1 MKNFASNTAV
11 KVICVIL
18 TPILSFSAIFSI
30 MAIITNSTF
39 NSAETSGEIVY
50 FDSRFESE
58 EDYKKSQFLQ
68 TEECEQLLTNDAY
81 YICALFA
88 ENENVDP
95 SALEKYSLE
104 NSNLQVLVYSVSDNT
119 QTSLFYN
126 NRLDIERGLTKEVY
140 LTSGSDPYKKIY
152 ARLTLDGTLTKDD
165 QYKKA
170 YEAYYFIYNG
180 KSLFIA
186 LSVALS
192 VLFIINLVMLCAGV
206 GRRKNS
212 DTITLNLYNRIP
224 LEIIVV
230 IYIILIFLSARGIA
244 NIYMLPYYYDF
255 LQTAIVRTAIYSI
268 PPFLVLNILLVPL
281 IVSMAARIK
290 ASTQKVL
297 PFWKNFLILRLICFG
312 SANLLKA
319 AKFIIKNSSAVFS
332 GALGFI
338 VYIVANLIL
347 IASGN
352 IIGGLSVVLCIAFN
366 ICVLVIICLFLSNLD
381 RLRKETQD
389 LERGEYT
396 TSDNNSYMLFFRKF
410 SDSLNHAKE
419 GMAVALEKS
428 LKSERFKTELITNVS
443 HDLKTPLTSII
454 NYVDLLKTEEPDSP
468 KAHEYLEILDKQ
480 SKRLKHLIEDLI
492 EVSKATTGNI
502 KVQLS
507 EIDTEEFLSQ
517 VTGEFFDRLESAE
530 LTPVI
535 SHSQKSLKITADGT
549 LLWRVFNNLFSN
561 ICKYSMAGTRVYIS
575 TCLKGHNVEITVK
588 NISAQP
594 LNITAQE
601 LTERFVRG
609 DSSRNTEGSGLGLS
623 IAKSLT
629 ESQKGTFDINIDGDL
644 FKVIMTFPKSS
655 KSEETPYI
663 EDVEVIDTNIKEN
676 EIEDTTEQASSHEKD
691 FSESEMYKEIYS
703 EDIWRMNGF

>member
-18 TPILSFSAIFSI
+18 TPILSFFAIFSI
-30 MAIITNSTF
+30 MAIITNPTDSYTQPT
-39 NSAETSGEIVY
+39 EEIVY
-50 FDSRFESE
+50 LDSSNPEIDYRKE
-58 EDYKKSQFLQ
+58 EFLK
-68 TEECEQLLTNDAY
+68 TDRCKNLLENDAY
-81 YICALFA
+81 YICSLFA
-88 ENENVDP
+88 YNENVEP
-95 SALEKYSLE
+95 YLLREYSVD
-104 NSNLQVLVYSVSDNT
+104 NSNLQVVVYKVKDNT
-119 QTSLFYN
+119 YEPIYYN
-126 NRLDIERGLTKEVY
+126 NRIAMDSGLSTEVYMDSAIDADTQICVKLALDRGLTNDDK
-140 LTSGSDPYKKIY
+140 YKS
-152 ARLTLDGTLTKDD
+152 
-165 QYKKA
+165 A
-170 YEAYYFIYNG
+170 YESYYFISSRHTFFIMLAVVS
-180 KSLFIA
+180 SLLFFAA
-186 LSVALS
+186 LIL
-192 VLFIINLVMLCAGV
+192 LCAGV

-212 DTITLNLYNRIP
+212 GAVTLNFYNRIP
-224 LEIIVV
+224 IEIILAF
-230 IYIILIFLSARGIA
+230 YILLLFWTARLMSTAYTIHSYDGFLNSS
-244 NIYMLPYYYDF
+244 
-255 LQTAIVRTAIYSI
+255 IVRTAIYSI
-268 PPFLVLNILLVPL
+268 PPFLILNILLVPF

-297 PFWKNFLILRLICFG
+297 PFWKNFLILRLIYFG

-338 VYIVANLIL
+338 VYIVVNLIL

-396 TSDNNSYMLFFRKF
+396 ASDNNSYLLFFRKF

-428 LKSERFKTELITNVS
+428 LKSERLKTELITNVS

-454 NYVDLLKTEEPDSP
+454 NYVDLLKAEEPDSP
-468 KAHEYLEILDKQ
+468 KSHEYLEILDKQ

-535 SHSQKSLKITADGT
+535 SHSQKNLKITADGT

-561 ICKYSMAGTRVYIS
+561 ICKYSMAGTRVYIT
-575 TCLKGHNVEITVK
+575 TCLKGGNVEITVK

-594 LNITAQE
+594 LNITASE

-629 ESQKGTFDINIDGDL
+629 ESQKGTFEINIDGDL
-644 FKVIMTFPKSS
+644 FKVIMTFPKSL
-655 KSEETPYI
+655 KTKEAPYI
-663 EDVEVIDTNIKEN
+663 EDVELIDETIKES
-676 EIEDTTEQASSHEKD
+676 ETDDTPTQESSVKKD
-691 FSESEMYKEIYS
+691 FSEDEMYKEIYS
-703 EDIWRMNGF
+703 EDIWKMNGF